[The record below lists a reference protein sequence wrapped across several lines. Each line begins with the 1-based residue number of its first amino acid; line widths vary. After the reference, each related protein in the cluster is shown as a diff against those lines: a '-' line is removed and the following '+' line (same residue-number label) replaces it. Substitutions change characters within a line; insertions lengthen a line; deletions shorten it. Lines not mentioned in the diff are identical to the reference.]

1 MARPNDDTPACRL
14 HMSVDGKDWRD
25 VTPPLRSVDVEDHD
39 RLTDKATIVFDDPGG
54 ALAHASFEGLT
65 VRVALGWGDRT
76 ATIFEGVIAGHRV
89 IATQDTQWLELTA
102 LDFTFRMTGHTPDP
116 PRVWDSG
123 ERLSDVVRTLVTRPE
138 YRIVAAQ
145 IEPTDDRR
153 FDKKSPLRQANVN
166 DWEFVLDLAR
176 RQNCLTFVEFDGH
189 DESRFSFVPL
199 AKVVAAQ
206 PIGELRYLR
215 GGPLLEFDYERI
227 NSAAPPL
234 RQEST
239 VDPVSGRLVVEPVA
253 ALEPRPALPPP
264 AAAHL
269 DPPQRRALVS
279 LTELAAVAETRLTR
293 PTERVAGAA
302 ADPAAVAA
310 RVVPDP
316 TRRLGFS
323 GHGVA
328 TGNVELRAKSMVTI
342 KGVASWAEGDW
353 YVTKANH
360 VFTRAPGGT
369 GRARPGYYT
378 KFTATR

>member
-1 MARPNDDTPACRL
+1 MAARNDDIPVCQL
-14 HMSVDGKDWRD
+14 YMSADGKDWRD

-89 IATQDTQWLELTA
+89 IATQDSQWLELTA

-116 PRVWDSG
+116 PRVWDNG
-123 ERLSDVVRTLVTRPE
+123 ERLSDVVRALVTRPE
-138 YRIVAAQ
+138 NHIVAAQ

-176 RQNCLTFVEFDGH
+176 RQNCLSFVEFDGH
-189 DESRFSFVPL
+189 EQSRFSFVPI
-199 AKVVAAQ
+199 AKVVAAR
-206 PIGELRYLR
+206 PVGELRYTC
-215 GGPLLEFDYERI
+215 GGGHLLEFDYERV
-227 NSAAPPL
+227 SAAAPPL

-239 VDPVSGRLVVEPVA
+239 VDPVSGHLVVEPA
-253 ALEPRPALPPP
+253 AAPEQRPALPPP

-269 DPPQRRALVS
+269 DPQHRRALES
-279 LTELAAVAETRLTR
+279 LTELAAVADARLTR
-293 PTERVAGAA
+293 PAERVAGAA
-302 ADPAAVAA
+302 ADPAAAAA

-316 TRRLGFS
+316 TKRLGFS
-323 GHGVA
+323 GRGVA
-328 TGNVELRAKSMVTI
+328 TGNVALRAKSMVTI

-360 VFTRAPGGT
+360 VFTRAAGT